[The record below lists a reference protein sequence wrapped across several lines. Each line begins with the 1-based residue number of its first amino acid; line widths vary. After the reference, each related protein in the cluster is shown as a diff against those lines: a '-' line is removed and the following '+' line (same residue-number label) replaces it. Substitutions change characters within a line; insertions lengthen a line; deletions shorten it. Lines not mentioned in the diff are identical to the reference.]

1 MRALIQRV
9 SSASVSI
16 DGKIEGKIGP
26 GIVILLGVTH
36 DDTGKDAEYLADKCV
51 NLRIFEDTEGK
62 MNHSTLETKG
72 GVLIISQ
79 FTLYGDTRKGRRPSY
94 TDAARPETA
103 IPLYEKFISEV
114 RKTGL
119 KTETG
124 RFGAEM
130 LVDIKNNGPVT
141 LLVESI

>member
-9 SSASVSI
+9 SSGSVSI
-16 DGKIEGKIGP
+16 NGKTEGEIGR
-26 GIVILLGVTH
+26 GIVILLGITH
-36 DDTGKDAEYLADKCV
+36 DDTPKDAEYLADKCV
-51 NLRIFEDTEGK
+51 NLRIFEDSEGK
-62 MNHSTLETKG
+62 MNLSTLETKG
-72 GVLIISQ
+72 DVLIISQ
-79 FTLYGDTRKGRRPSY
+79 FTLYGDASRGRRPSY

-103 IPLYEKFISEV
+103 IPLYEKFITEV

-141 LLVESI
+141 LLVES

>member
-9 SSASVSI
+9 SSASVA
-16 DGKIEGKIGP
+16 IEGKIAGEIGQ
-26 GIVILLGVTH
+26 GIVVLLGVTH
-36 DDTGKDAEYLADKCV
+36 DDTEKDASFLADKCV
-51 NLRIFEDTEGK
+51 NLRIFEDSEGK

-79 FTLYGDTRKGRRPSY
+79 FTLYGDASRGRRPSY
-94 TDAARPETA
+94 SNAARAETA
-103 IPLYEKFISEV
+103 IPLYEKFIDEV

-119 KTETG
+119 KTQTG
-124 RFGAEM
+124 QFGSEM

-141 LLVESI
+141 LLIESR

>member
-16 DGKIEGKIGP
+16 EGKIAGEIGQ
-26 GIVILLGVTH
+26 GIVVLLGVTH
-36 DDTGKDAEYLADKCV
+36 DDTEKDASFLADKCV
-51 NLRIFEDTEGK
+51 NLRIFEDSDGK

-79 FTLYGDTRKGRRPSY
+79 FTLYGDASRGRRPSY
-94 TDAARPETA
+94 SNAARPETA
-103 IPLYEKFISEV
+103 IPLYEKFIDEV

-124 RFGAEM
+124 KFGAEM

-141 LLVESI
+141 LLIESR